1 MPLPNGVDPVGVI
14 HPVCPSAGWMGNRG
28 LLHDDAAR
36 IARAWRL
43 KAWITCRLSY
53 KGWSRQPL
61 MKPGRY
67 TELFFL
73 DEATALS
80 AGHRPCAMCRRAD
93 YLAFKSHWLTANG
106 FDADMLAAE
115 LDGRLHE
122 ERIHRGASDAW
133 RHPLAALPAGVMVSW
148 NDVACLWDGTALRA
162 WSSTG
167 YGEKRLPDDPRTA
180 VNLLTPP
187 SIVDTIRHGY
197 HVQLHASATNG

>member
-1 MPLPNGVDPVGVI
+1 MPLPNGVDPAGVI
-14 HPVCPSAGWMGNRG
+14 HPVCASAGWMGNRG
-28 LLHDDAAR
+28 LLHDQDAQ
-36 IARAWRL
+36 IVRAWRL

-53 KGWSRQPL
+53 KGWSRKPL

-93 YLAFKSHWLTANG
+93 YLAFKAQWLMANA
-106 FDADMLAAE
+106 FETDMLAEE

-122 ERIHRGASDAW
+122 ERTHRGSSEGW
-133 RHPLAALPAGVMVSW
+133 RQPLGMLPSGVMVVSH
-148 NDVACLWDGTALRA
+148 DVACLWNGESLRA

-167 YGEKRLPDDPRTA
+167 YGVRCIPDDLRTK

-187 SIVDTIRHGY
+187 SIVDTIRLGY
-197 HVQLHASATNG
+197 PVQVHSSARNP

>member
-1 MPLPNGVDPVGVI
+1 
-14 HPVCPSAGWMGNRG
+14 MGNRG
-28 LLHDDAAR
+28 LLHDGDAR
-36 IARAWRL
+36 LVRAWRL

-53 KGWSRQPL
+53 KGWSRKPL

-93 YLAFKSHWLTANG
+93 YLAFKSQWLAANG
-106 FDADMLAAE
+106 FEADMLAAE

-122 ERIHRGASDAW
+122 ERTHRGASDAW
-133 RHPLAALPAGVMVSW
+133 RQPLAALPAGTMVLSG
-148 NDVACLWDGTALRA
+148 DAACLWDGTALRP
-162 WSSTG
+162 WSNTG
-167 YGEKRLPDDPRTA
+167 YGEQRLPDDPLTL

-187 SIVDTIRHGY
+187 SIVATIRHGY
-197 HVQLHASATNG
+197 NVQLHASATTR

>member
-1 MPLPNGVDPVGVI
+1 
-14 HPVCPSAGWMGNRG
+14 MGNRG
-28 LLHDDAAR
+28 LLHDSDAH
-36 IARAWRL
+36 IVRAWRL

-80 AGHRPCAMCRRAD
+80 AGHRPCAMCRRSD
-93 YLAFKSHWLTANG
+93 YLAFKSQWLTANG
-106 FDADMLAAE
+106 FETNMLADE

-122 ERIHRGASDAW
+122 ERTHRGASGAW
-133 RHPLAALPAGVMVSW
+133 RQPLAGLPAGVIVLS
-148 NDVACLWDGTALRA
+148 NDVASLWDGTALRP
-162 WSSTG
+162 WSNTG
-167 YGEKRLPDDPRTA
+167 YGNKRVPDDLLMT

-197 HVQLHASATNG
+197 NVRLHASATNS